1 MNSSHRIC
9 FALVLLLFTPM
20 LLAQETPASMPKSDS
35 VSYLPADKNAYRHF
49 AAEVETMLHRD
60 ILDPWYPR
68 SIDNVHGGFNA
79 DFARDWSPLPS
90 HGKFSVFQGRM
101 TWVAAQVV
109 LRRPAL
115 REQYL
120 PYVRHGA
127 DYLAN
132 VMWDKQDGGFFWG
145 LNDDGSISPSFTD
158 HKHLY
163 GISFCIYG
171 LTAAFQATHDARDL
185 ELAQRAF
192 RWIDEHAH
200 DAKNGGY
207 FEWLARNGT
216 PLQAEPYA
224 AVVSTVP
231 PGGFPVGYKSM
242 NTHIHLLESF
252 TELLRIWPDPTLRA
266 RVAELQH
273 LVRDVITVQP
283 GAMNLFFT
291 NSWRAV
297 PENDSYGHDAEVTY
311 LLDEASEALASSG
324 APLSAA
330 DRERTD
336 KVGRMLMDHALAYGW
351 DEARGGLYQS
361 GPFMGKPAD
370 LLKEWWA
377 QMESLNTLLLLHE
390 RYGRTTDV
398 YWKAFQLQWHWIQH
412 YQLDHEF
419 RGEYE
424 LIKPDGTPVSTTKG
438 KIWKAAYH
446 ESRALMN
453 VNERLQHLAA
463 AGSLPAH

>member
-1 MNSSHRIC
+1 MIPACRIC
-9 FALVLLLFTPM
+9 LLFTLLLVIPALHAQSTPM
-20 LLAQETPASMPKSDS
+20 HNANSDS
-35 VSYLPADKNAYRHF
+35 VTYLPAGKAAYQRF
-49 AAEVETMLHRD
+49 AAETEKMLD
-60 ILDPWYPR
+60 DDVLDVWYPR
-68 SIDNVHGGFNA
+68 SLDNIHGGFHS

-90 HGKFSVFQGRM
+90 GGKFSVFQGRM

-115 REQYL
+115 RAQYL

-132 VMWDKQDGGFFWG
+132 VMWDKQDGGFYWG
-145 LNDDGSISPSFTD
+145 LSDDGSISPVFTD

-171 LTAAFQATHDARDL
+171 LAAAYQATHDARDL

-192 RWIDEHAH
+192 RWTDEHAH

-207 FEWLARNGT
+207 FEWLTRSGT
-216 PLQAEPYA
+216 PLQADPYA
-224 AVVSTVP
+224 ATVSNVP
-231 PGGFPVGYKSM
+231 PGGFPIGYKSM

-252 TELLRIWPDPTLRA
+252 TELLRVWPDATLRS

-273 LVRDVITVQP
+273 LVRDVITVEP
-283 GAMNLFFT
+283 GAMNLYFT
-291 NSWRAV
+291 NAWRPV
-297 PENDSYGHDAEVTY
+297 PEEDSYGHDVEVTY
-311 LLDEASEALASSG
+311 LLHEASDALSNAG
-324 APLSAA
+324 APLSPA
-330 DRERTD
+330 EQEHTE
-336 KVGRMLMDHALAYGW
+336 KVGRMLVDHALTYGW
-351 DEARGGLYQS
+351 DDANGGLYHS
-361 GPFMGKPAD
+361 GPFAGRPND
-370 LLKEWWA
+370 FLKEWWV
-377 QMESLNTLLLLHE
+377 QMESLNALLLLHE

-398 YWKAFQLQWHWIQH
+398 YWKAFQLQWHWIQR

-419 RGEYE
+419 HGEYE
-424 LIKPDGTPVSTTKG
+424 LIKTDGTPVSTTKG

-453 VNERLQHLAA
+453 VNERLQRLARVA
-463 AGSLPAH
+463 QE

>member
-1 MNSSHRIC
+1 MNLSHRLC
-9 FALVLLLFTPM
+9 FAAA
-20 LLAQETPASMPKSDS
+20 LLALIPSLHAQRPPQPASKPDPIA
-35 VSYLPADKNAYRHF
+35 YLPADKSAYQHF
-49 AAEVETMLHRD
+49 ATETEKMLRTD
-60 ILDPWYPR
+60 ILDVWYPR

-120 PYVRHGA
+120 PYVRHGT

-132 VMWDKQDGGFFWG
+132 VMWDKQDGGFYWG
-145 LNDDGSISPSFTD
+145 LADDGSISPMFTD

-171 LTAAFQATHDARDL
+171 LAAAYQATHDARDL

-192 RWIDEHAH
+192 RWTDEHAH

-207 FEWLARNGT
+207 FEWLTRDGT

-224 AVVSTVP
+224 AVVTNAAL
-231 PGGFPVGYKSM
+231 GFPVGYKSM

-252 TELLRIWPDPTLRA
+252 TELLRVWPDPTLRA

-273 LVRDVITVQP
+273 LVRDVISVEP

-291 NSWRAV
+291 NAWRAV
-297 PENDSYGHDAEVTY
+297 PDSDSYGHDVEVTY
-311 LLDEASEALASSG
+311 LLDEATEGLAHAG
-324 APLSAA
+324 TPLSASE
-330 DRERTD
+330 REHTER
-336 KVGRMLMDHALAYGW
+336 VGRMLMDHALAYGW
-351 DEARGGLYQS
+351 DTDHGGLYHS
-361 GPFMGKPAD
+361 GPFAGRPAD
-370 LLKEWWA
+370 LLKEWWV

-398 YWKAFQLQWHWIQH
+398 YWKAFQLQWQWIQY
-412 YQLDHEF
+412 YQVDHEF
-419 RGEYE
+419 HGEYE
-424 LIKPDGTPVSTTKG
+424 LIKADGTPLSPVKG
-438 KIWKAAYH
+438 RIWKAAYH

-453 VNERLQHLAA
+453 VNERLQRLANA
-463 AGSLPAH
+463 APH

>member
-1 MNSSHRIC
+1 MLPSHPIR
-9 FALVLLLFTPM
+9 LVTM
-20 LLAQETPASMPKSDS
+20 LLSLLPLMHAQLPPQASSKPDPIT
-35 VSYLPADKNAYRHF
+35 YLPAGKSAYLHF
-49 AAEVETMLHRD
+49 AAKTENMLQAD
-60 ILDPWYPR
+60 ILATWYPR
-68 SIDNVHGGFNA
+68 SVDNTHGGFNA

-109 LRRPAL
+109 MRRPAL
-115 REQYL
+115 RAQYL

-145 LNDDGSISPSFTD
+145 LADDGSVSPLFTD

-171 LTAAFQATHDARDL
+171 LAAAYQATHDTRDL

-192 RWIDEHAH
+192 HWTDEHAH
-200 DAKNGGY
+200 DAANGGY
-207 FEWLARNGT
+207 FEWLTRDGT
-216 PLQAEPYA
+216 PIQARPYDPVITNA
-224 AVVSTVP
+224 AL
-231 PGGFPVGYKSM
+231 GGFPIGYKSM

-252 TELLRIWPDPTLRA
+252 TELLRVWPDPTLRS

-273 LVRDVITVQP
+273 LVRDVITVEP
-283 GAMNLFFT
+283 GAMNLYFT
-291 NSWRAV
+291 NAWRAV
-297 PENDSYGHDAEVTY
+297 PDNDSYGHDVEVTY
-311 LLDEASEALASSG
+311 LLDEATEVLAHSDT
-324 APLSAA
+324 PLSAS
-330 DRERTD
+330 ERDHTE

-351 DEARGGLYQS
+351 DADHGGLYQS
-361 GPFMGKPAD
+361 GPFAGHPAD
-370 LLKEWWA
+370 LLKEWWV

-390 RYGRTTDV
+390 RYGQTTDV
-398 YWKAFQLQWHWIQH
+398 YWKAFQLQWQWIQK

-419 RGEYE
+419 HGEFE
-424 LIKPDGTPVSTTKG
+424 LIKPDGTPASTTKG

-453 VNERLQHLAA
+453 VNERLQRLANA
-463 AGSLPAH
+463 ASE